1 MLDCTAFVGM
11 RLIASGPLPDVARAA
26 KPFVDRAVKEPVLLF
41 DSVTSHVVDVDFRGS
56 ADDVVS
62 RIMPAATG
70 PGRPKLGVVG
80 REVTLLPR
88 HWEWLNGQPGGASV
102 ALRKLVEGAR
112 RAAEETDRARLSR
125 DSAYRFLSAMAG
137 NLPGFEE
144 AIRGLFAV
152 NRAKFKREMAAW
164 PVDVREHAL
173 QLARN
178 SFVKPD

>member
-102 ALRKLVEGAR
+102 ALRRCRGVRSVNDNPCQRTQLRANRWQVCCAAVRESASREQRR
-112 RAAEETDRARLSR
+112 RAS
-125 DSAYRFLSAMAG
+125 G
-137 NLPGFEE
+137 
-144 AIRGLFAV
+144 GLWPIINVGHAV
-152 NRAKFKREMAAW
+152 
-164 PVDVREHAL
+164 
-173 QLARN
+173 
-178 SFVKPD
+178 S